1 MRGFALLAGSD
12 IPTGDAG
19 LWHPTG
25 PHSDKTGGERHVSLL
40 AAVEAFL
47 VPGAI
52 AGAVGIAVRPP
63 SVPHM

>member
-1 MRGFALLAGSD
+1 MRRPALLSGSD
-12 IPTGDAG
+12 IPIRDAG